1 MTNFFLEARH
11 ICTKPFKATMPD
23 ELTLAVGDV
32 VDVLAK
38 CSDGWW
44 KVMYVITTRYLTK
57 LRITVWSTL
66 DK

>member
-1 MTNFFLEARH
+1 
-11 ICTKPFKATMPD
+11 MPD